1 MPKQKTQQMLACIL
15 QRLKKKCIKKL
26 TTMNKARKLI
36 ITMAQERDT
45 ENSHIHNH
53 IASGVNNQ
61 WWEKEKITEKFKR
74 ILDSRLK

>member
-1 MPKQKTQQMLACIL
+1 
-15 QRLKKKCIKKL
+15 
-26 TTMNKARKLI
+26 MNKARKLI

-74 ILDSRLK
+74 ILNSRLK